1 MVVAGG
7 KAMSSCRAA
16 SRARS
21 LENHSAY
28 GSLNR
33 GSGFSSSNAR
43 IDAMTNAVA
52 PISLMSIIS
61 LSSLK
66 HTVTENIPLAVV
78 TVLVISA

>member
-1 MVVAGG
+1 M
-7 KAMSSCRAA
+7 
-16 SRARS
+16 
-21 LENHSAY
+21 
-28 GSLNR
+28 
-33 GSGFSSSNAR
+33 
-43 IDAMTNAVA
+43 DAITNAVD